1 MRKVICLLLIICMV
15 VPVFAGG
22 SSESGSAAASP
33 DKPYAGTHLTVL
45 GFSATVCTA
54 VQDKLDE
61 FYDQTGITVDY
72 EQLSNNE
79 LNNRLAVTMAAGGSD
94 VDVFYCQPT
103 VSIGQY
109 TANGWVEP
117 LDGYLDEEVDIDD
130 FMDIA
135 VNQVSVGGKLYGIP
149 VFNEHYVLYYNKE
162 MFEEAGIEKV
172 PTTYDELLETAALL
186 TDASKNVYGITMRGD
201 GYGSV
206 PTWISVAR
214 SYGAD
219 YFDENGSCTLNSP
232 ESIESIE
239 MYKSLLAYCPPG
251 YLSKGWD
258 GTSNDFAQG
267 LAAMRIDCDT
277 QYVYAVNPDSS
288 VVYDKVGFA
297 PLPHG
302 PVKASSIES
311 GWAMCMSAGSL
322 SKGAAWEFIKWA
334 TGKEM
339 DVYAATQGNFSARV
353 STWSDPAV
361 LETYPEDLA
370 AAVLSSSDPAVSD
383 GNSLPDMI
391 HASEARNILGEVF
404 TLAWQG
410 KEYRAAL
417 DEATAEIQE
426 LYNEDM
432 GL

>member
-297 PLPHG
+297 PLPYG

>member
-297 PLPHG
+297 PLPYG

-361 LETYPEDLA
+361 LETYPKDLA